1 MRPLTI
7 CHVGQTLLNKIVV
20 IEDFVVEAPQLSTP
34 WHEAVRLGLW
44 LKSNPCVNE
53 MLSYFP
59 VKPLFPPLFS
69 PIDLNPYTSMFFTIF
84 LLYFWYKL
92 LDLLVEY
99 VQRTPKRQEKMT
111 LKRVVDFVKDK
122 GDEGLNERYRKSQ
135 RMLEETLTKN
145 IALQNVS
152 VNIQYIC
159 CLSFIS
165 VSPVLMG
172 C

>member
-1 MRPLTI
+1 
-7 CHVGQTLLNKIVV
+7 
-20 IEDFVVEAPQLSTP
+20 
-34 WHEAVRLGLW
+34 
-44 LKSNPCVNE
+44 
-53 MLSYFP
+53 MLSHFP
-59 VKPLFPPLFS
+59 VKPLFS
-69 PIDLNPYTSMFFTIF
+69 PIDLNPYRSMFFTIS
-84 LLYFWYKL
+84 LLHFWYRL

-122 GDEGLNERYRKSQ
+122 GDEGLNEKYRKSQ

-152 VNIQYIC
+152 VDTQYIC

-165 VSPVLMG
+165 VSPVLIG